1 MAEWLIQMNINT
13 HIEIQII
20 AVGHKSKYL
29 AQNLERSD
37 F

>member
-13 HIEIQII
+13 HIEIQMI
-20 AVGHKSKYL
+20 AVGHRSKYL
-29 AQNLERSD
+29 AQKLEHSD